1 MLLRDFLNS
10 TAWETFKKG
19 AALWKIKKPTGE
31 ILSLWQGSSSVWGC
45 PHVQVTHSTVVSM
58 ADIAHG
64 CIHIHQ
70 YTAQLETHLSRIRTT
85 NGYTV
90 RKKLCSQRT
99 WTTCRNWL
107 SPHHT
112 LNLSQLG
119 SDKESTGGAVATNS
133 NGMSQKRA
141 SNSWLPTQSE
151 PRCSAWT
158 EGLCSDSQP

>member
-1 MLLRDFLNS
+1 MYKFLVPLLW
-10 TAWETFKKG
+10 AWRTYT
-19 AALWKIKKPTGE
+19 PTE
-31 ILSLWQGSSSVWGC
+31 N
-45 PHVQVTHSTVVSM
+45 
-58 ADIAHG
+58 DAHG

-70 YTAQLETHLSRIRTT
+70 YTAQLETHLSRIRAT
-85 NGYTV
+85 NGYMV

-99 WTTCRNWL
+99 WTTCHNWL

-141 SNSWLPTQSE
+141 SNCWLPTQSE
-151 PRCSAWT
+151 LRCSAWT
-158 EGLCSDSQP
+158 EGLCSNSLPKSVIWQLAIFFPDWISKSLDSKININFC